1 VTPNHLLL
9 TSEDV
14 GRIGSLAVIAPPLR
28 DKTHHD
34 ALWKGIQDGIIDT
47 IGSDHAPHKLEEK
60 LTSSVWD
67 VKPGVPGLETT
78 LPLMMTLVKQKC
90 LNIDQLVQLLSENPA
105 RIYGLTDRGDI
116 DIGKAADLTI
126 IDYNAQ
132 YKLDASK
139 FKSKAK
145 FSPYNG
151 WEVTGKP
158 AKTIVNGQLVFDEGE
173 IVARGG
179 VGSLVRRVER

>member
-1 VTPNHLLL
+1 V
-9 TSEDV
+9 
-14 GRIGSLAVIAPPLR
+14 
-28 DKTHHD
+28 
-34 ALWKGIQDGIIDT
+34 
-47 IGSDHAPHKLEEK
+47 
-60 LTSSVWD
+60 
-67 VKPGVPGLETT
+67 
-78 LPLMMTLVKQKC
+78 
-90 LNIDQLVQLLSENPA
+90 VQLLSENPA

-116 DIGKAADLTI
+116 DMGKAADLTI

-145 FSPYNG
+145 FSPYHG